1 MDHGRPQV
9 SGKTPI
15 LSPYAPAVKYMDSR
29 ESIYT
34 GYIKMELRHLRYF
47 LAVAD
52 TGSVTRAAAQL
63 GIQQPP
69 LSQQLKSLET
79 ELGVTLFERQPRGVA
94 LTAAGAALHADA
106 VDLFARID
114 QMRARMQR
122 MARGDEGS
130 LSIGFTSSAA
140 AHKLTPEVLRACR
153 RQFPRVALSLNE
165 CNAAEAIERLADG
178 TLHAALLRAP
188 VQHPEGVRFDLLL
201 EEEMVIAL
209 PLDHPLLRRRAARGQ
224 GATVPV
230 SLKELAADPFILVR
244 RPGAPGMYGDLL
256 RECETL
262 GFTPQIGA
270 EVERMLTN
278 LNLVAAGAGVSVV
291 PASMA
296 GLNRHGVAY
305 CRMAEADRLRAPLT
319 LGYREGQDDAALV
332 ALVALTHRIAA
343 RHRKKAHE
351 E

>member
-1 MDHGRPQV
+1 MD
-9 SGKTPI
+9 
-15 LSPYAPAVKYMDSR
+15 YED
-29 ESIYT
+29 SIYT
-34 GYIKMELRHLRYF
+34 AYIKMELRHLRYF

-52 TGSVTRAAAQL
+52 TGSVTRAATQL

-69 LSQQLKSLET
+69 LSQQLKALET

-153 RQFPRVALSLNE
+153 RQFPRVALSLTE
-165 CNAAEAIERLADG
+165 CNAAEAIEQLVDG
-178 TLHAALLRAP
+178 TLNAALLRAP

-224 GATVPV
+224 GAAVPV

-256 RECETL
+256 RECEAL

-319 LGYREGQDDAALV
+319 LGYREGQDDAALA

-343 RHRKKAHE
+343 RHRKKAQE
-351 E
+351 N